1 MSFRPGMIL
10 KVNFHYRVLVSGV
23 SPKPPSMDGFS
34 RKLDMKPQLFQ
45 WFFEGVPVNFRWD
58 QSIDITIFRKS
69 TNIRAWWMS
78 HSGDLEHNLKHLETV
93 SVRNQQSPL
102 VGWCEKKL
110 GHSSTPEH
118 YLIFLNT
125 VFASYDSNS
134 ITVRPYWA
142 AHLAA
147 YGPLWGVVLRSTAV
161 LHRFNWDE

>member
-1 MSFRPGMIL
+1 
-10 KVNFHYRVLVSGV
+10 
-23 SPKPPSMDGFS
+23 
-34 RKLDMKPQLFQ
+34 
-45 WFFEGVPVNFRWD
+45 
-58 QSIDITIFRKS
+58 
-69 TNIRAWWMS
+69 MS

-93 SVRNQQSPL
+93 SVRNQQSP
-102 VGWCEKKL
+102 L